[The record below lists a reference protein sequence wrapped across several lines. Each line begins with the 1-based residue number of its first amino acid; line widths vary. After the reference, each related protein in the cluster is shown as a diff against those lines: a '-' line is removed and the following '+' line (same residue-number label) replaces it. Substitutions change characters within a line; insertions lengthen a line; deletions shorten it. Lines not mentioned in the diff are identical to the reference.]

1 MTSPLTLWI
10 AAALAL
16 GLAARVLL
24 AEKRS
29 VETLAFVLG
38 LVALAAD
45 SILGGFAL
53 AAPDGTTA
61 RDWYRW
67 RFLALAFVP
76 GTWLAFSVIYARGN
90 YETFLKRWQW
100 VILALLVALPVVALA
115 GAGNLFS
122 TSGGPTPWR
131 LGNPGRFLH
140 ILLVITAAAVLM
152 KVERTFRA
160 AVGLMRW
167 QLKFMVIG
175 LATLFLTRVYTSTEF
190 LIFSAVTPSLD
201 TLNSLALAIFALLG
215 FVAQTRGRSFKLELY
230 PSPTLLYQSF
240 AIVLIGGYLLAVG
253 FFAKIISALGG
264 GKYFAL
270 QMFGLLVALVLLGL
284 LILSDRVRLRVKGFV
299 SQHLRRPVYDVQK
312 IWRRFSSAT
321 TGHMKEPDLC
331 RATVNWVAETFD
343 VLSVTL
349 WLVPQRDG
357 TLHFGAST
365 SLSEGEA
372 AKLIQSRAQIAEPLE
387 KLRAH
392 AAPLDLDDGNESW
405 RDTVRQWQ
413 PVKFSHGGHRVCIP
427 VTSGDELVAV
437 MMLGDRVAGVPFS
450 MQDLDLLKCVADQI
464 AGDLVRIRL
473 SGKLL
478 EAKEMQAFQTMA
490 TFFVH
495 DLKNTAWTL
504 SLLVDNLRAH
514 FDRPEFRDEAVRAVS
529 KSVARINDLVSRIGS
544 LRDELKLNRAPSDL
558 NELAEAALQECAGMT
573 DVKLVKNLGAVP
585 PLAVDREQLHK
596 VIVNLLVNAKEA
608 SPAGAEIK
616 LSTEQRNGCGVLS
629 VTDHGCGMSAE
640 FLRQRLFKPFQT
652 TKKKGIG
659 IGMFQSKIIV
669 EAHGG
674 RIEVDSTEGAGTTF
688 RVLLPVTGGTQ

>member
-1 MTSPLTLWI
+1 MTSPITLWI
-10 AAALAL
+10 AAGLALA
-16 GLAARVLL
+16 LAARVCLS
-24 AEKRS
+24 EKRS
-29 VETLAFVLG
+29 LETLAFALG
-38 LVALAAD
+38 LMALALD
-45 SILGGFAL
+45 SIFGACSL
-53 AAPDGTTA
+53 AAPDA
-61 RDWYRW
+61 FAAQRWYHW
-67 RFLALAFVP
+67 RFLTLAFVP

-90 YETFLKRWQW
+90 YDAFLRRGRWT
-100 VILALLVALPVVALA
+100 ILALLVGVPAMTWIFREDVFYPSQRIWELSNMGRVVHA
-115 GAGNLFS
+115 
-122 TSGGPTPWR
+122 
-131 LGNPGRFLH
+131 
-140 ILLVITAAAVLM
+140 LLVISAAAVLM
-152 KVERTFRA
+152 NIERTFRA

-190 LIFSAVTPSLD
+190 LIFSAVDPALD
-201 TLNSLALAIFALLG
+201 SLNSLALIIFALLG
-215 FVAQTRGRSFKLELY
+215 FMAQARGKGFRLELY

-240 AIVLIGGYLLAVG
+240 AVMLIGGYLLAVG
-253 FFAKIISALGG
+253 VFAKVIAMLGG
-264 GKYFAL
+264 GKNFAL
-270 QMFGLLVALVLLGL
+270 QMLAMLVALVLLGL
-284 LILSDRVRLRVKGFV
+284 LILSDRVRLRVKRFV

-312 IWRRFSSAT
+312 IWRRFSGAT
-321 TGHMKEPDLC
+321 AGHMKENDLC

-365 SLSEGEA
+365 SLSESEA
-372 AKLIQSRAQIAEPLE
+372 EKLIQPRPQIAEPLE

-392 AAPLDLDDGNESW
+392 AAPIDIDASTETWLEP
-405 RDTVRQWQ
+405 VRQWQ

-450 MQDLDLLKCVADQI
+450 IQDLDLLKCVSDQI
-464 AGDLVRIRL
+464 AGDFVRLRL
-473 SGKLL
+473 SEKLL

-529 KSVARINDLVSRIGS
+529 KSVARINDLIGRIGS
-544 LRDELKLNRAPSDL
+544 LRDELRLNRSQTNL
-558 NELAEAALQECAGMT
+558 SELAETALKECAGMT
-573 DVKLVKNLGAVP
+573 DVKLVRQLTAGP
-585 PLAVDREQLHK
+585 SLAVDREQMHK

-608 SPAGAEIK
+608 SPAGAEIRIA
-616 LSTEQRNGCGVLS
+616 TGERNGYGVLA
-629 VTDHGCGMSAE
+629 VTDQGCGMSVD

-659 IGMFQSKIIV
+659 IGMFQSKMIV

-674 RIEVDSTEGAGTTF
+674 RIEVESTEGAGTTF

>member
-1 MTSPLTLWI
+1 MTSPITLWI
-10 AAALAL
+10 AAGLALA
-16 GLAARVLL
+16 LAARVCLS
-24 AEKRS
+24 ERRS
-29 VETLAFVLG
+29 VETLAFALG
-38 LVALAAD
+38 LMALALD
-45 SILGGFAL
+45 SVFGACSF
-53 AAPDGTTA
+53 AAPDA
-61 RDWYRW
+61 FAAQRWYRW

-90 YETFLKRWQW
+90 YDAFLRRGRWT
-100 VILALLVALPVVALA
+100 ILALLVGVPAMTW
-115 GAGNLFS
+115 LFRQDVFYP
-122 TSGGPTPWR
+122 GQRIWE
-131 LGNPGRFLH
+131 LGNMGRVVH
-140 ILLVITAAAVLM
+140 ALLVISAAAVLM
-152 KVERTFRA
+152 NIERTFRA

-190 LIFSAVTPSLD
+190 LIFSAVDPALD
-201 TLNSLALAIFALLG
+201 SLNSLALIIFAVLG
-215 FVAQTRGRSFKLELY
+215 FVAQARGKGFRLELY

-240 AIVLIGGYLLAVG
+240 AVMLIGGYLLAVG
-253 FFAKIISALGG
+253 VFAKVIAMLGG
-264 GKYFAL
+264 GKNFAL
-270 QMFGLLVALVLLGL
+270 QMLALLVALVLLGL
-284 LILSDRVRLRVKGFV
+284 LILSDRVRLRVKRFV

-312 IWRRFSSAT
+312 IWLRFSGAT
-321 TGHMKEPDLC
+321 AGHMKEDDLC
-331 RATVNWVAETFD
+331 RVTVNWVAETFD

-365 SLSEGEA
+365 SLSESEA
-372 AKLIQSRAQIAEPLE
+372 EKLIQPRPQIAEPLE

-392 AAPLDLDDGNESW
+392 AAPIDIDASTEAWLEP
-405 RDTVRQWQ
+405 VRQWQ

-450 MQDLDLLKCVADQI
+450 IQDLDLLKCVADQI
-464 AGDLVRIRL
+464 AGDFVRLRL

-529 KSVARINDLVSRIGS
+529 KSVARINDLIGRIGS
-544 LRDELKLNRAPSDL
+544 LRDELRLNRTQADL
-558 NELAEAALQECAGMT
+558 SELAETALKECAGMT
-573 DVKLVKNLGAVP
+573 DVKLVRQLTAGP
-585 PLAVDREQLHK
+585 SLAMDREQMHK
-596 VIVNLLVNAKEA
+596 VILNLLVNAKEA
-608 SPAGAEIK
+608 SPAGAEIRIA
-616 LSTEQRNGCGVLS
+616 TETRNGYGVLS
-629 VTDHGCGMSAE
+629 VTDQGCGMSAD

-659 IGMFQSKIIV
+659 IGMFQSKMIV

-688 RVLLPVTGGTQ
+688 RVLLPVTGGIQ

>member
-1 MTSPLTLWI
+1 MTSPITLWI
-10 AAALAL
+10 AAGLALA
-16 GLAARVLL
+16 LAARVCFS
-24 AEKRS
+24 EKRS

-38 LVALAAD
+38 LMALALDSAFGACSLATAD
-45 SILGGFAL
+45 IF
-53 AAPDGTTA
+53 TA
-61 RDWYRW
+61 QRWYRW

-90 YETFLKRWQW
+90 YDAFLRRWQW
-100 VILALLVALPVVALA
+100 TILALLA
-115 GAGNLFS
+115 GVPAMIWLFHQNLFS
-122 TSGGPTPWR
+122 PGQGIWE
-131 LGNPGRFLH
+131 LGNMGRVAH
-140 ILLVITAAAVLM
+140 ALLVISTAAVLM
-152 KVERTFRA
+152 NVERTFRA

-190 LIFSAVTPSLD
+190 LIFSAIDPELD
-201 TLNSLALAIFALLG
+201 SLNSLALIIFTVMG
-215 FVAQTRGRSFKLELY
+215 FVAQTRGKGFRLELY

-240 AIVLIGGYLLAVG
+240 AIMLIGGYLLAVG
-253 FFAKIISALGG
+253 FFAKVIAMLGG
-264 GKYFAL
+264 GKNFAL
-270 QMFGLLVALVLLGL
+270 QMFALLVALVLLGL
-284 LILSDRVRLRVKGFV
+284 LILSDRVRLRVKRFV

-312 IWRRFSSAT
+312 IWRRFSGAT
-321 TGHMKEPDLC
+321 AGHMKEGDLC

-365 SLSEGEA
+365 SLSESEA
-372 AKLIQSRAQIAEPLE
+372 EKLIQPRPQIAEPLE

-392 AAPLDLDDGNESW
+392 PAPIDIDASTEAWLEP
-405 RDTVRQWQ
+405 VRQWQ
-413 PVKFSHGGHRVCIP
+413 PAKFSHGGHRVCIP

-450 MQDLDLLKCVADQI
+450 IQDLDLLKCVADQI
-464 AGDLVRIRL
+464 AGDFVRLRL

-529 KSVARINDLVSRIGS
+529 KSVARINDLIGRIGS
-544 LRDELKLNRAPSDL
+544 LRDELRLNRTQTDL
-558 NELAEAALQECAGMT
+558 SELAETALKECAGMT
-573 DVKLVKNLGAVP
+573 DVKLVRQLTAGP
-585 PLAVDREQLHK
+585 PLAVDREQMHK

-608 SPAGAEIK
+608 SSAGAEIRIA
-616 LSTEQRNGCGVLS
+616 TEERNGCGVLS
-629 VTDHGCGMSAE
+629 VTDQGCGMSAE

-659 IGMFQSKIIV
+659 IGMFQSKMIV

>member
-1 MTSPLTLWI
+1 MMISPMTLWI
-10 AAALAL
+10 AAGLALAL
-16 GLAARVLL
+16 AGRV
-24 AEKRS
+24 AFFQQRS
-29 VETLAFVLG
+29 LETGVFIFA

-45 SILGGFAL
+45 SLLGGFSL
-53 AAPDGTTA
+53 SAPDQRA
-61 RDWYRW
+61 AQDWYQW
-67 RFLALAFVP
+67 RFLALAFTP
-76 GTWLAFSVIYARGN
+76 GLWLAFSVIYARGN
-90 YETFLKRWQW
+90 YDTFLRRWRW
-100 VILALLVALPVVALA
+100 VILTLLVALPVLALVFR
-115 GAGNLFS
+115 GDLFS
-122 TSGGPTPWR
+122 NTPGSWR
-131 LGNPGRFLH
+131 LGNAGRVLH
-140 ILLVITAAAVLM
+140 VLLVISAAAVLM
-152 KVERTFRA
+152 NVERTFRA

-190 LIFSAVTPSLD
+190 LIFSAVNPALD
-201 TLNSLALAIFALLG
+201 TLNSLALIIFAVLG
-215 FVAQTRGRSFKLELY
+215 FLTQARGQGFRLELY

-240 AIVLIGGYLLAVG
+240 AMVLIGGYLLAVG
-253 FFAKIISALGG
+253 FFAKIIAALGG
-264 GKYFAL
+264 GENFAL
-270 QMFGLLVALVLLGL
+270 QMFALLVALVLLGL
-284 LILSDRVRLRVKGFV
+284 LVLSDRVRLRVKRFV

-312 IWRRFSSAT
+312 IWRHFSSAT
-321 TGHMKEPDLC
+321 TGHMQEGDLC

-357 TLHFGAST
+357 PLVFGAST
-365 SLSEGEA
+365 SLSESEA
-372 AKLIQSRAQIAEPLE
+372 EKLIQPRAQVAEPLE
-387 KLRAH
+387 KLRLH
-392 AAPLDLDDGNESW
+392 AAPIDLDAGPEAW
-405 RDTVRQWQ
+405 LETVRQWQ
-413 PVKFSHGGHRVCIP
+413 PIKFSHGGHRVCIP

-450 MQDLDLLKCVADQI
+450 IQDLDLLKCVADQI
-464 AGDLVRIRL
+464 AGDIVRLRL

-544 LRDELKLNRAPSDL
+544 LRDELRLNRAPTDL

-573 DVKLVKNLGAVP
+573 DVKLVKQLVPLP
-585 PLAVDREQLHK
+585 PLAMDREQMHK

-608 SPAGAEIK
+608 SPAGAEIR
-616 LSTEQRNGCGVLS
+616 LTTEQRNGHGVLA

-659 IGMFQSKIIV
+659 IGMFQSKMIV

-674 RIEVDSTEGAGTTF
+674 RIEADSTEGAGTTF
-688 RVLLPVTGGTQ
+688 RVLLPLTGGSQ